1 MMKATNDATVLGGD
15 FADAVRRI
23 LPRSPK
29 KDLGEVTIEPAAP
42 GVLRLSSFYASME
55 VPAKGSWTDA
65 VAVSG
70 RFLRNLVVGDPPLAI
85 RLVYFGGTLTLNGT
99 SITASA
105 VTGADAARKP
115 RHVPTSRL
123 GR

>member
-1 MMKATNDATVLGGD
+1 MMKATNDATVQGGD

-29 KDLGEVTIEPAAP
+29 KDLGGVIISPASP
-42 GVLRLSSFYASME
+42 GILRLSSFYASME
-55 VPAKGSWTDA
+55 MPAEGSWTDA

-70 RFLRNLVVGDPPLAI
+70 RFLRNMVAGDPPLAI
-85 RLVYFGGTLTLNGT
+85 RLVYFGGTLMLNGT
-99 SITASA
+99 SITAS
-105 VTGADAARKP
+105 VVSDTDAARKP
-115 RHVPTSRL
+115 HYVPTNRL